1 MDYFE
6 PSIDTM
12 QFKNIRRLIKIKP
25 AYKIIRAS
33 KRIVLPGFEGLSLYL
48 VTKFFFTGLRNGALN
63 MRATSLSFSFFLAL
77 FPTIIFLFTLI
88 PYIPID
94 DFTNYLFG
102 LLQKFMPAAAFEAT
116 ESTIT
121 DIISNK
127 KGGLLSF
134 GFVTALYFSTNGFN
148 AMINAFNE
156 TYHDIE
162 TRKPLQQRLISFYM
176 LFLTAVLLTATISL
190 LIYCEFGLKHIQVNH
205 HNLYVV
211 LSLLKWLIVGI
222 MCYTIISFNYFLG
235 PKRKQGW
242 RFFSAGSMFATVF
255 IIIATMLFTY
265 YVNNFGNYNKL
276 YGSIGTLIVILM
288 MIYINSLILLLG
300 FDLNVSI
307 HSAKKHRDLF
317 KHLAAK

>member
-1 MDYFE
+1 
-6 PSIDTM
+6 M
-12 QFKNIRRLIKIKP
+12 QFKNIRRLIKFKP
-25 AYKIIRAS
+25 ANKIIRAS

-88 PYIPID
+88 PYIPIH
-94 DFTNYLFG
+94 DFNAYLFG
-102 LLQKFMPAAAFEAT
+102 LLQNVMPAAAFEAT

-134 GFVTALYFSTNGFN
+134 GFIAALYFSTNGFN

-162 TRKPLQQRLISFYM
+162 TRNVLHQRLASFYM
-176 LFLTAVLLTATISL
+176 LFLTVLLLSVSISILIASELGLNHLQLSNKGLYYL
-190 LIYCEFGLKHIQVNH
+190 LSFFKWIVLAGL
-205 HNLYVV
+205 
-211 LSLLKWLIVGI
+211 
-222 MCYTIISFNYFLG
+222 CYAIISFNYFLG

-255 IIIATMLFTY
+255 IIIATLVFTY

-276 YGSIGTLIVILM
+276 YGSIGTLIVIM
-288 MIYINSLILLLG
+288 MLIYINSLILLLG

-307 HSAKKHRDLF
+307 HSAKKHKDLF
-317 KHLAAK
+317 KHLSVK